1 MSRSIDEL
9 EVLWRAAMEQEDAGA
24 VEALVREILVEHP
37 HTVLSSEIRYHRGVS
52 ALTEGEGYGHQ
63 RLARAQSEFEE
74 GAKAGDKVGTEAE
87 PWRSLNHTQ
96 LGSCM
101 ARLGNQMEAAKEFK
115 AVADVRPRSVLGL
128 GALSLLAN
136 MLRENSPRDARRYDS
151 ARISYARAL
160 VREHKE
166 APDLPYYQF
175 LLAQELLDSEY
186 ASEGL
191 KLLKSLG
198 TMTADQLGEELF
210 AILQEQLKSIP

>member
-1 MSRSIDEL
+1 
-9 EVLWRAAMEQEDAGA
+9 
-24 VEALVREILVEHP
+24 
-37 HTVLSSEIRYHRGVS
+37 
-52 ALTEGEGYGHQ
+52 
-63 RLARAQSEFEE
+63 
-74 GAKAGDKVGTEAE
+74 
-87 PWRSLNHTQ
+87 
-96 LGSCM
+96 
-101 ARLGNQMEAAKEFK
+101 
-115 AVADVRPRSVLGL
+115 
-128 GALSLLAN
+128 